1 MMLENVCKPNRED
14 SGVMYG
20 MTAKGGLACENLY
33 GNEDEIPWERKRLE
47 ELERDIEKYDKI
59 ILIWEKGE
67 AAKGW
72 LEAFYKSETIKHT
85 ERKILVLSVVDMQE
99 QQKGRNVCFRP
110 VTETEAKEL
119 CHLHHM
125 YEFSDRFQLLT
136 QERCFGGIL
145 NFVEEGILT
154 KEEALRAI
162 LFE

>member
-20 MTAKGGLACENLY
+20 MTANGGLACENLY

-125 YEFSDRFQLLT
+125 YEFSDRFLT
-136 QERCFGGIL
+136 IPETDTYGGL
-145 NFVEEGILT
+145 FNFVETGLLQIDEVW
-154 KEEALRAI
+154 EAL
-162 LFE
+162 LH